1 MSGDVHAPLRRI
13 AAPALASTLASLRR
27 LPTVGTRVR
36 LVPATVA
43 PAAVAI
49 IAVAAL
55 VLLHRLPALLVAA
68 GFKGTLHD

>member
-1 MSGDVHAPLRRI
+1 MSGDVHVPLRRNE
-13 AAPALASTLASLRR
+13 APALASTLASLRR
-27 LPTVGTRVR
+27 LPTAGTRVR

-55 VLLHRLPALLVAA
+55 VLLHHLPALLVAA
-68 GFKGTLHD
+68 GIKDTLHD